1 MANDTVRVRLPF
13 STRLYDHVTSARV
26 KVRSLAAICR
36 QATIVLG
43 EELTANGA
51 GLMPWVQ
58 GEWVPAGSSHQ
69 IFFFCTHIS
78 NI

>member
-1 MANDTVRVRLPF
+1 MANDTVRARLPI
-13 STRLYDHVTSARV
+13 STSFYDHVTSARV
-26 KVRSLAAICR
+26 KIRSLAGICR

-43 EELTANGA
+43 VKSTANGA

-69 IFFFCTHIS
+69 IFFFCIDVS
-78 NI
+78 DI